1 MKEIEVKF
9 RVFVN
14 DENNAEDNTA
24 HKRLTKEFVQ
34 NRVEELGNALL
45 EAFDETIHDVEV
57 SEV

>member
-1 MKEIEVKF
+1 MKF